1 LRLAAAVDPAAP
13 VAEGIFPA
21 AGVDYPTGEW
31 EPGEI
36 VRAQFDLF
44 LPGDVAPGDY
54 RVSLGL
60 LDEVG
65 TSEEGTFTL
74 APISVE

>member
-1 LRLAAAVDPAAP
+1 
-13 VAEGIFPA
+13 
-21 AGVDYPTGEW
+21 VDYPTGQW
-31 EPGEI
+31 EPGEV

-54 RVSLGL
+54 RLSLRL

-65 TSEEGTFTL
+65 TPGGATFTL